1 MSELKATVLVDNIE
15 KGCLEGEWGLSF
27 FIEYGGKSIL
37 LDTGSGK
44 AFYRNALRL
53 GIDTGSVD
61 FAVLSHAHYDHAD
74 GFPCFFS
81 HNGKAKLYLRAGSD
95 ENCYSKHGLFAKYI
109 GIRKGM
115 LETYKDRIVYV
126 NGDYELCPG
135 VYLVGHKGADNAL
148 KGKKAGMFR
157 REGIRRI
164 DDDFSHEQSLVFDTS
179 KGLVVFNSCSH
190 TGAADIID
198 EVMQSFPGK
207 KVYALIGGFHLFRS
221 TEADVKA
228 LAEKIKST
236 RTEKIVTG
244 HCTGEKAFD
253 ILKDILGSR
262 AEQMTS
268 GYVFEV

>member
-74 GFPCFFS
+74 GFPCFFA
-81 HNGKAKLYLRAGSD
+81 HNGKAKLYLRAGSK
-95 ENCYSKHGLFAKYI
+95 ENCYSKHGFFAKYI
-109 GIRKGM
+109 GIKKGM

-126 NGDYELCPG
+126 DGDCELCPG

-157 REGIRRI
+157 REGIKRL

-179 KGLVVFNSCSH
+179 KGFVIFNSCSH
-190 TGAADIID
+190 AGAADIID

-221 TEADVKA
+221 TDTDVKA
-228 LAEKIKST
+228 LAEKIKNT
-236 RTEKIVTG
+236 RTERIVTG
-244 HCTGEKAFD
+244 HCTGDKAFN
-253 ILKDILGSR
+253 ILKDILGER
-262 AEQMTS
+262 AEQMSS
-268 GYVFEV
+268 GYVFEI